1 MGYIDRSVVLG
12 LNSDGRNNGFGA
24 ILFNKQEDAEKAI
37 DELNGEYVGDRYV
50 DLSLVTYGDYSKF
63 NGPSHGGYGGT
74 AGSTVKLSK
83 YVNEDNQANALVCR
97 GCPWKITEEE
107 IIAFFEGFQMTKE
120 EIFIE
125 EFNGKRTGSVLVLFE
140 SCEIA

>member
-83 YVNEDNQANALVCR
+83 YVNEDNQA
-97 GCPWKITEEE
+97 
-107 IIAFFEGFQMTKE
+107 
-120 EIFIE
+120 
-125 EFNGKRTGSVLVLFE
+125 
-140 SCEIA
+140 